1 MFRSKAVKI
10 MTVILAVIALGLS
23 VFAFF
28 FTHGLTDIRTN
39 PAYKDGQIKVA
50 CVGDSVTYGYNL
62 GRKSSYP
69 ALLSGMMGE
78 SYHVCNFGIS
88 GSTVQDSG
96 DQPYTKTKAYRE
108 SLDYEA
114 DILVFMLGS
123 NDTKPEN
130 WQGEEKF
137 TEAYN
142 KLLDSY
148 LQKDKKPTVYLC
160 TVATAFFP
168 DGITEGLTSY
178 DVQPT
183 YVEAVADIIRN
194 IAKERS
200 LPVIEINNLTE
211 NRRDLFGKD
220 HVHPNNEGAKAI
232 AEEIFVNI
240 K

>member
-1 MFRSKAVKI
+1 MFKSKSVKI
-10 MTVILAVIALGLS
+10 MTVILTVIILGLS
-23 VFAFF
+23 LFAFF
-28 FTHGLTDIRTN
+28 FTNGLTDIRTN
-39 PAYKDGQIKVA
+39 PTYKDGQIKVA

-62 GRKSSYP
+62 NRKSSYP

-78 SYHVCNFGIS
+78 SFHVCNFGIS

-178 DVQPT
+178 DVQPS
-183 YVEAVADIIRN
+183 YVEAVADIIRS
-194 IAKERS
+194 IADERS

-220 HVHPNNEGAKAI
+220 HVHPNKYGAKAI
-232 AEEIFVNI
+232 AEIIYEAI